1 MKILKRTLIVL
12 LILVLAAA
20 VGGYFYVQSTAPVYE
35 GAVTLKGL
43 QGEVEVYYDTYGVP
57 HIYATTL
64 EDAYFALGYAH
75 AQDRLFQMELI
86 RRAAAGRLSEVLG
99 KDLIPTD
106 KLFRTLG
113 INQFAEE
120 HAQKF
125 LSTDTAEFQRAAL
138 SYQKGINEYIR
149 TGKTP
154 IEFTIMGI
162 PKTEFV
168 PADMYRVIGII
179 AFGFSEGVQI
189 DPMLEKVRTE
199 LGEAYLKDL
208 AVQTPSNAERLK
220 SFRGSSTPEGID
232 KLISAVRAGLDNL
245 PIPLWA
251 GSNGWVISGDRT
263 TSGEPILE
271 NDTHM
276 EYSQPAVWYEAH
288 LEFPGHRFYG
298 HHAAGAP
305 IGALGNNGFC
315 GWGLTMFENDDTDF
329 FLEEFNPKNPNQVRF
344 GDQWEDLTVR
354 EEVIKVKGED
364 DVVFA
369 VKSSRHGPL
378 INTIME
384 DAVPSAAPV
393 ALHWE
398 LQHQTNYLLQALYEM
413 NHATSF
419 NQVKHAVSMMTAP
432 GFNVM
437 YADNEGAIAW
447 WAAARLPIRSPHV
460 NSKLFLDGASGKDE
474 YLGYYDFSKNPH
486 AINPP
491 WGFVYSANNQPDTV
505 DGVYY
510 PGYYYPRSRAGRIVE
525 LLSQEK
531 MWTADEVRKVNLDVQ
546 SPMHRDIAKTLSE
559 VLLASG
565 DARFTDMGRVLQEW
579 NGEMKKED
587 IAPSIYF
594 NLLAQ
599 TIYRAMID
607 ELGWPA
613 YQAFNNNSISRN
625 TWEILVASE
634 QSPWWDNVKT
644 ADKKET
650 RTDIVV
656 RAAEESL
663 ALLQR
668 HGGPDMQGWRWEK
681 YHFLKH
687 PHPLG
692 AVELLDKI
700 FSVGTFGVPGG
711 NEVINNIDFDLD
723 TTGIFQCD
731 KGPALRK
738 VTDFADIENGMTVS
752 PTGQSGN
759 FLSPFYK
766 DQAEMYVKGEVRK
779 MMMNREEIVAK
790 SKKLLLSPSRD

>member
-12 LILVLAAA
+12 LILVLAAT

-35 GAVTLKGL
+35 GSVTLKGL
-43 QGEVEVYYDTYGVP
+43 KGEVEVYYDTYGVP

-75 AQDRLFQMELI
+75 AQDRLFQMELA
-86 RRAAAGRLSEVLG
+86 RRAAGGRLAEVLG
-99 KDLIPTD
+99 KDLVPTD

-113 INQFAEE
+113 INQFAEA

-125 LSTDTAEFQRAAL
+125 LNADTSEFQRGAL

-154 IEFTIMGI
+154 IEFSIIGI

-168 PADMYRVIGII
+168 PADIYRVIGIM
-179 AFGFSEGVQI
+179 AFGFAEGVQI
-189 DPMLEKVRTE
+189 DPMLEKIRTE
-199 LGEAYLKDL
+199 LGDAYLKDL
-208 AVQTPSNAERLK
+208 AVQTPANAERIRNFK
-220 SFRGSSTPEGID
+220 GAPPTAGTE
-232 KLISAVRAGLDNL
+232 KLISAIRQGLDKL
-245 PIPLWA
+245 PLPLWV

-263 TSGEPILE
+263 DSGEPILE

-276 EYSQPAVWYEAH
+276 GYAQPAVWYEAH

-298 HHAAGAP
+298 HHAAGVP
-305 IGALGNNGFC
+305 FGFLGNNAFC
-315 GWGLTMFENDDTDF
+315 AWGLTMFENDDTDF
-329 FLEEFNPKNPNQVRF
+329 FREEINPENPNQVKF
-344 GDQWEDLTVR
+344 GDQWEDLTLR
-354 EEVIKVKGED
+354 EEIIKVKGEE
-364 DVVFA
+364 DVVVT
-369 VKSSRHGPL
+369 VKTSRHGPL
-378 INTIME
+378 FNSIME
-384 DAVPSAAPV
+384 ETVPSPAPV
-393 ALHWE
+393 ALWWGLH
-398 LQHQTNYLLQALYEM
+398 HQTNYALQTVYEL

-419 NQVKHAVSMMTAP
+419 AQVSHAVSQMTAP
-432 GFNVM
+432 GLNVM
-437 YADNEGAIAW
+437 YADVEGTIAW
-447 WAAARLPIRSPHV
+447 WAAARLPIRPPHV
-460 NSKLFLDGASGKDE
+460 NSKFFLDGASGKDE

-525 LLSQEK
+525 LLSEEK
-531 MWTADEVRKVNLDVQ
+531 MWTPDEVRKVNLDVQ
-546 SPMHRDIAKTLSE
+546 SPMHRDIARTLSE

-579 NGEMKKED
+579 NGDMKKED

-594 NLLAQ
+594 NLLSQ
-599 TIYRAMID
+599 TTYRAMID
-607 ELGWPA
+607 ELGWEA
-613 YQAFNNNSISRN
+613 YQAFNNTSIARNS
-625 TWEILVASE
+625 WEILVASE
-634 QSPWWDNVKT
+634 QSPWWDDIKT

-650 RTDIVV
+650 RTDIVI
-656 RAAEESL
+656 RAAEKSL
-663 ALLQR
+663 ALLQQ
-668 HGGPDMQGWRWEK
+668 HGGPNMQDWKWEK
-681 YHFLKH
+681 YHLLKH
-687 PHPLG
+687 PHALG
-692 AVELLDKI
+692 AVKLLDGY
-700 FSVGTFGVPGG
+700 FSVGPFGVPGG
-711 NEVINNIDFDLD
+711 SEVINNLHFDLD

-731 KGPALRK
+731 GGPALRK
-738 VTDFADIENGMTVS
+738 VTDMSDVENGMTVS

-759 FLSPFYK
+759 FLSPYYQ
-766 DQAEMYVKGEVRK
+766 DQAEMFVKGEVRK

>member
-1 MKILKRTLIVL
+1 MKIVKRTAIILLALL
-12 LILVLAAA
+12 LIAAA
-20 VGGYFYVQSTAPVYE
+20 GGYVYVQSTAPVYE
-35 GAVTLKGL
+35 GSVTLRGL
-43 QGEVEVYYDTYGVP
+43 KGEVEVFYDAYGVP
-57 HIYATTL
+57 HIYAGTL

-75 AQDRLFQMELI
+75 AQDRLFQMELA

-113 INQFAEE
+113 INQFAEA

-125 LSTDTAEFQRAAL
+125 LSADTAEFQRAAF

-149 TGKTP
+149 LGKTP

-168 PADMYRVIGII
+168 PADIYRVIGIM
-179 AFGFSEGVQI
+179 AFGFAEGIQI
-189 DPMLEKVRTE
+189 DPMLEKIRNE

-208 AVQTPSNAERLK
+208 AVQTPPNAERIK
-220 SFRGSSTPEGID
+220 NYKGSSTPAGTD
-232 KLISAVRAGLDNL
+232 KLISAVREGLDRL
-245 PIPLWA
+245 PLPLWV

-263 TSGEPILE
+263 SSGEPILE

-276 EYSQPAVWYEAH
+276 GYSQPAVWYEAH

-298 HHAAGAP
+298 HHAAGVP
-305 IGALGNNGFC
+305 FGFLGNNAFC

-329 FLEEFNPKNPNQVRF
+329 FREELNPENPNQVKF
-344 GDQWEDLTVR
+344 GDQWEDLTIR
-354 EEVIKVKGED
+354 EEIIKVKGAE
-364 DVVFA
+364 DVVLT

-378 INTIME
+378 FNAIME
-384 DAVPSAAPV
+384 EAVPSQAPV
-393 ALHWE
+393 ALWWE
-398 LQHQTNYLLQALYEM
+398 LHHQTNYALQAVYEL

-419 NQVKHAVSMMTAP
+419 DQAKHAVSLMTAP
-432 GFNVM
+432 GLNVM

-447 WAAARLPIRSPHV
+447 WAAARLPIRPAHA
-460 NSKLFLDGASGKDE
+460 NSKFFQDGTSGKDE

-491 WGFVYSANNQPDTV
+491 WGFVYSANNQPDMI
-505 DGVYY
+505 DGDSY

-525 LLSQEK
+525 LLNEQK
-531 MWTADEVRKVNLDVQ
+531 IWTPDDVRKMNLDIK
-546 SPMHRDIAKTLSE
+546 SEMHADIAQVLSG

-565 DARFTDMGRVLQEW
+565 DERFTEMGRVLKAW

-599 TIYRAMID
+599 TTYRAMID

-613 YQAFNNNSISRN
+613 YQAFNNTSIARN
-625 TWEILVASE
+625 TWEILVSSE
-634 QSPWWDNVKT
+634 QSPWWDDVKT
-644 ADKKET
+644 TDKKET

-656 RAAEESL
+656 RAAEKSL
-663 ALLQR
+663 ALLQQ

-681 YHFLKH
+681 YHLLKH
-687 PHPLG
+687 PHALG
-692 AVELLDKI
+692 AVEFLDKY
-700 FSVGTFGVPGG
+700 FSVGPFGVPGG
-711 NEVINNIDFDLD
+711 SEVINNMHFDLD
-723 TTGIFQCD
+723 TTGVFQSD
-731 KGPALRK
+731 GGPALRK
-738 VTDFADIENGMTVS
+738 VTDFADVENGTTVS
-752 PTGQSGN
+752 PSGQSGN
-759 FLSPFYK
+759 FLSPHYK
-766 DQAEMYVKGEVRK
+766 DQAQMYVKGEVRK
-779 MMMNREEIVAK
+779 MMMNREEILTK
-790 SKKLLLSPSRD
+790 STKLLLSPDGD